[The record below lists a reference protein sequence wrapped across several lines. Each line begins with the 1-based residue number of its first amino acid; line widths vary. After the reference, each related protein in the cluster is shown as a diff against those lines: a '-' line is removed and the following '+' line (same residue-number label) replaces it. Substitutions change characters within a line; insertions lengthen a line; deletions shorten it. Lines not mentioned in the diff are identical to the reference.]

1 MELDKLYFDK
11 NLSRNYQENPL
22 KRGEKPC
29 KEDLEY
35 LYLQLNLT
43 SKEICE
49 IIGKS
54 ETQTRAYFREYRLK
68 KTTEQKAECLKR
80 TNLAKFGVD
89 NPAKLQ
95 SVQDKMRAT
104 CLARYGVENGKQ
116 AECVKEKSR
125 ETCLEKYGVD
135 NPAKSIEVKER
146 MRKTNQERYGVD
158 WVPQNPQIR
167 QKQIDSMISKYS
179 VKYPYQTDEFVQKAK
194 DTCMTRYGADNIMRT
209 QAGKKHLKDAI
220 QKKYGV
226 DNPAKCSE
234 VQEKIKQTNLEKY
247 GVEYSLQNDDVRKK
261 SVATWVK
268 KYGVKNPSQNS
279 DIKIKKYETQKRNN
293 TFHISNPEE
302 YIYNEICEKFPQV
315 ERQYYSEK
323 YPFAC
328 DFYISEI
335 DLYIEFQGS
344 WTHGKEP
351 YSPENQEHQEI
362 LKIWQEKAKTSK
374 FYQKAIEVWTISDVK
389 KRKIAEENNL
399 NWLEFFTLEEFK
411 EWFNELTT

>member
-1 MELDKLYFDK
+1 MLSDDLYSDE
-11 NLSRNYQENPL
+11 NLSRNYKENPL
-22 KRGEKPC
+22 KRGEKPR

-43 SKEICE
+43 SKEICG
-49 IIGKS
+49 IINKS
-54 ETQTRAYFREYRLK
+54 ETQTRAYFREYKLK

-80 TNLAKFGVD
+80 TNLEKFGVD

-125 ETCLEKYGVD
+125 ETCLERYGVD

-158 WVPQNPQIR
+158 WVPQNSQIR

-179 VKYPYQTDEFVQKAK
+179 VKYPYQAEEFVQKAK

-209 QAGKKHLKDAI
+209 QVGKEHLKETI

-234 VQEKIKQTNLEKY
+234 VHEKMKQTNLEKY
-247 GVEYSLQNDDVRKK
+247 GVEYSLQSDDVRRK
-261 SVATWVK
+261 SVVTWVK

-279 DIKIKKYETQKRNN
+279 DIKIKKHETQKRNN

-302 YIYNEICEKFPQV
+302 HIYNELCEKFSQV

-328 DFYISEI
+328 DFYIPEI
-335 DLYIEFQGS
+335 DLYIEFQGT
-344 WTHGKEP
+344 WTHGGCIFDAN
-351 YSPENQEHQEI
+351 SPQC
-362 LKIWQEKAKTSK
+362 QEKLEKWKSK
-374 FYQKAIEVWTISDVK
+374 NKKYYENAIYVWTDLDVR
-389 KRKIAEENNL
+389 KRETAKENNL
-399 NWLEFFTLEEFK
+399 NWLEFFTLEEFE
-411 EWFNELTT
+411 EWFNVLTT